1 MEKVKRMRDLIS
13 ETIFKHKL
21 RIGKTTEIGVFDEAK
36 ANGGQD
42 QDLDKRTIK
51 FNRIEK
57 HINRKALDKVEFY
70 RFVNLKQFF
79 PSLKSVDEF
88 LTSDDYLGEV
98 DIEIYGLKD
107 QIDNLSN
114 HDKYEVALDVFK
126 ELATK
131 IELSTTEYIGT
142 KEFKGYN
149 ICKIVEPSKTG
160 DVLIGGDD
168 KEFGIAMSET
178 TKDDL
183 RLHLKDYDWYMYDE
197 NYGTSEE
204 KYFIQFVR
212 QAVDELKKKYT
223 DIYLLRNER
232 IFKIYRFSDGKAIEP
247 DFVLFLTE
255 KDTKKALSFQLF
267 VEAKGQPYIVHDQ
280 WKEIFLKEIEIH
292 FEIIDLFESDRYKL
306 VGLPFYNEV
315 LKKQEFTDKFKEKL
329 EV

>member
-1 MEKVKRMRDLIS
+1 MHDLVS

-21 RIGKTTEIGVFDEAK
+21 RTGKTTETGVFDVAK
-36 ANGGQD
+36 ENGGQD
-42 QDLDKRTIK
+42 QNLDKRTIK
-51 FNRIEK
+51 FNRFEK

-70 RFVNLKQFF
+70 RFYTLNQFF

-107 QIDNLSN
+107 RLDNLSN
-114 HDKYEVALDVFK
+114 HDKYEVALNVFK
-126 ELATK
+126 ELANK
-131 IELSTTEYIGT
+131 IESNTTEYIGT
-142 KEFKGYN
+142 KEFKGHS
-149 ICKIVEPSKTG
+149 ICKVVEPSRTG
-160 DVLIGGDD
+160 EVLIGGDD

-178 TKDDL
+178 TKGDL
-183 RLHLKDYDWYMYDE
+183 RLRLKDYDWYMYDE

-212 QAVDELKKKYT
+212 HAMDELKKKYT

-232 IFKIYRFSDGKAIEP
+232 IFKIYRFSDGKAVEP

-255 KDTKKALSFQLF
+255 KKTKKSLSFQLF
-267 VEAKGQPYIVHDQ
+267 VEPKGQHLLKTDQ
-280 WKEIFLKEIEIH
+280 EKEDFLKEIESH
-292 FEIIDLFESDRYKL
+292 FKIVDLSESDKYRL

-315 LKKQEFTDKFKEKL
+315 LKKQEFTKAFKEVL
-329 EV
+329 RI